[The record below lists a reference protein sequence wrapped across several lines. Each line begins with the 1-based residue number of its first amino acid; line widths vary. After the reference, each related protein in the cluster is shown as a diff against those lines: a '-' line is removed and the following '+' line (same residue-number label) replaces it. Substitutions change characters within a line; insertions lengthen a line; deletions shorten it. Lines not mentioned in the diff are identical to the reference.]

1 MSDFGTQIRD
11 YLDLTAAPVETERVA
26 HAPDGDRRSTRL
38 VPGWAPAVASA
49 VAILLAIGI
58 PAAFFWRGDG
68 GDVALES
75 PAPATSIQTSTTVES
90 AGIDSVS
97 TTVAPLV
104 ITDGTWA
111 RHEVVVGAG
120 DLVSTPLG
128 LAAGGPGGVWFSDDG
143 VAWVQRLELPT
154 GQEKGQV
161 EPWGRVDKLIVFGDR
176 VVAVGTRTDVNELEE
191 EIVAWT
197 TADGIQWSEAVLHTS
212 TMPAGVY
219 VGALFADTAELIL
232 AGYEYSEAAEESEAP
247 SGTSIWKSTDG
258 ETWAYTP
265 IDETGL
271 AGVSFT
277 DMARLDDGYLT
288 VAEDGSVWASGDG
301 VAWSPVPGTA
311 GALGGL
317 YPRAGFADVAGELL
331 VIGQPDIMTG
341 GELAIWATTN
351 GVSWEQVQANPDSFA
366 QGVGVLDVSSG
377 GYGLVVSGA
386 ADPGAEVWASVD
398 GRDWMLIPDPDG
410 LHNDVD
416 IWQLAQAGNSIVA
429 VGSGAVGVW
438 TPAD

>member
-1 MSDFGTQIRD
+1 
-11 YLDLTAAPVETERVA
+11 
-26 HAPDGDRRSTRL
+26 
-38 VPGWAPAVASA
+38 
-49 VAILLAIGI
+49 
-58 PAAFFWRGDG
+58 
-68 GDVALES
+68 
-75 PAPATSIQTSTTVES
+75 
-90 AGIDSVS
+90 
-97 TTVAPLV
+97 
-104 ITDGTWA
+104 
-111 RHEVVVGAG
+111 
-120 DLVSTPLG
+120 
-128 LAAGGPGGVWFSDDG
+128 
-143 VAWVQRLELPT
+143 
-154 GQEKGQV
+154 
-161 EPWGRVDKLIVFGDR
+161 
-176 VVAVGTRTDVNELEE
+176 
-191 EIVAWT
+191 
-197 TADGIQWSEAVLHTS
+197 
-212 TMPAGVY
+212 VY

-317 YPRAGFADVAGELL
+317 YPQAGFADVAGELL

-386 ADPGAEVWASVD
+386 ADSGAEVWASVD